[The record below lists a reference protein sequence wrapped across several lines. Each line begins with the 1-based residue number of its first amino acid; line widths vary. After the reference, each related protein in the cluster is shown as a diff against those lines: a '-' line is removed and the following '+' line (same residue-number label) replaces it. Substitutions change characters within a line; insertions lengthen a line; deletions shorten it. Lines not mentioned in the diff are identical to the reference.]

1 MKRRYLL
8 QAGSVLAL
16 PSISSLSGLALAQD
30 KYPSKPI
37 TIVCPYPAGG
47 NTDQRSR
54 QFGRFLNT
62 ALGVPVI
69 VDNKPGA
76 GGNIGT
82 ELIARAKPDG
92 YTIGMGNFA
101 PLSVNPTMFKKVN
114 FDPIKDLAPICLI
127 ERGPL
132 VLMVRPDSPFK
143 NVKDIVAAAKANP
156 GKLSYANGGTGGSHH
171 LSAEMFKNMAG
182 LDIINIPYKG
192 GAPAAMDLMGG
203 QVDMMFE
210 QMYAASANMRANK
223 LRALAI
229 TSLKR
234 SPQFPDVPTMAEQG
248 FPGFEISNWQ
258 GFVAPAGTPA
268 AIIKL
273 LNEVTNQAL
282 SDPTIKEQMLAQGNE
297 LGGGT
302 PELFA
307 AHIKAEGERWS
318 KLVRVAKITAD

>member
-1 MKRRYLL
+1 MKRRDLL
-8 QAGSVLAL
+8 QAAAILGL
-16 PSISSLSGLALAQD
+16 PSLSFAQD
-30 KYPSKPI
+30 KYPGKPI
-37 TIVCPYPAGG
+37 TIICPYPAGG

-54 QFGRFLNT
+54 QFGRFIST
-62 ALGVPVI
+62 ALGQPVV

-82 ELIARAKPDG
+82 EAIVRAKPDG

-114 FDPIKDLAPICLI
+114 FDPLKDLAPICLI

-143 NVKDIVAAAKANP
+143 SVKDIVAAAKAKP
-156 GKLSYANGGTGGSHH
+156 GYLTYANGGTGGSHH
-171 LSAEMFKNMAG
+171 LAAEMFKNMAG
-182 LDIINIPYKG
+182 VFITNIPYKG

-210 QMYAASANMRANK
+210 QMYAASANIRAGK
-223 LRALAI
+223 LRPLAI

-248 FPGFEISNWQ
+248 FPGYEISNWQ
-258 GFVAPAGTPA
+258 GLVAPAATPKP
-268 AIIKL
+268 IIQL
-273 LNEVTNQAL
+273 LNEVTNKAL
-282 SDPTIKEQMLAQGNE
+282 ADPTIKAQMLSQGNE

-302 PELFA
+302 PEQFA
-307 AHIKAEGERWS
+307 AHIKAEAARWS
-318 KLVRVAKITAD
+318 KLVKSAGITTD

>member
-1 MKRRYLL
+1 MKRRQLL
-8 QAGSVLAL
+8 QAAPLLAL
-16 PSISSLSGLALAQD
+16 PGLTLAQD
-30 KYPSKPI
+30 KYPNKPI
-37 TIVCPYPAGG
+37 TIICPYPAGG

-54 QFGRFLNT
+54 QFGRFLST

-82 ELIARAKPDG
+82 EAIVRAKPDG

-101 PLSVNPTMFKKVN
+101 PLSVNPYMFKKIS
-114 FDPIKDLAPICLI
+114 FDPLKDLAPICLI

-143 NVKDIVAAAKANP
+143 NVKDVVAAAKAKP
-156 GKLSYANGGTGGSHH
+156 GQLTYANGGTGGSHH
-171 LSAEMFKNMAG
+171 LAAEMFKNMAG
-182 LDIINIPYKG
+182 VDITNIPYKG

-210 QMYAASANMRANK
+210 QMYAASANIRAGK
-223 LRALAI
+223 LRPLAI

-258 GFVAPAGTPA
+258 GFVAPAGTPP

-273 LNEVTNQAL
+273 LNEVTNKAL
-282 SDPTIKEQMLAQGNE
+282 ADPTIKEQMLQQGNE

-302 PELFA
+302 PELFT
-307 AHIKAEGERWS
+307 AHIKAEAARWS
-318 KLVRVAKITAD
+318 KLVHAAKITSD

>member
-1 MKRRYLL
+1 MKRRDLL
-8 QAGSVLAL
+8 QAAPLLAF
-16 PSISSLSGLALAQD
+16 PGLALAQD

-37 TIVCPYPAGG
+37 TIICPYPAGG

-54 QFGRFLNT
+54 QFGRFLST
-62 ALGVPVI
+62 ALGQPVI

-82 ELIARAKPDG
+82 EAIVRAKPDG

-101 PLSVNPTMFKKVN
+101 PLSVNPTLFKKVN
-114 FDPIKDLAPICLI
+114 YDPVKDLAPICLI

-143 NVKDIVAAAKANP
+143 NVADVVAAAKAKP
-156 GKLSYANGGTGGSHH
+156 GHLTYANGGTGGSHH
-171 LSAEMFKNMAG
+171 LAAEMFKARAG
-182 LDIINIPYKG
+182 VFITNIPYKG

-210 QMYAASANMRANK
+210 QMYAASANIRAGK
-223 LRALAI
+223 LRPLAI

-258 GFVAPAGTPA
+258 GLVAPAATPKP
-268 AIIKL
+268 IIQL
-273 LNEVTNQAL
+273 LNQVTNQAL
-282 SDPTIKEQMLAQGNE
+282 ADPTIKAQMLAQGNE

-302 PELFA
+302 PEQFA

-318 KLVRVAKITAD
+318 KLVKTAGITSD

>member
-1 MKRRYLL
+1 MKRRHLL
-8 QAGSVLAL
+8 QAASAL
-16 PSISSLSGLALAQD
+16 TLPGMSFAQD

-37 TIVCPYPAGG
+37 TIICPYPAGG

-54 QFGRFLNT
+54 QFGRFMST
-62 ALGVPVI
+62 ALGQPIV
-69 VDNKPGA
+69 VDNRGGA

-101 PLSVNPTMFKKVN
+101 PLAVNPTMMKKMN
-114 FDPIKDLAPICLI
+114 FDPQKDLAPICLI

-132 VLMVRPDSPFK
+132 ILMVRPDSPFK
-143 NVKDIVAAAKANP
+143 SVKDIITAARAKP
-156 GKLSYANGGTGGSHH
+156 GHLNYANGGQGGSHH
-171 LSAEMFKNMAG
+171 LAAEMFKMMAG
-182 LDIINIPYKG
+182 VFITNIPYKG

-210 QMYAASANMRANK
+210 QMYAASANIRANK

-229 TSLKR
+229 ISLTR
-234 SPQFPDVPTMAEQG
+234 SPLFPDVPTMAEQG

-258 GFVAPAGTPA
+258 GFVAPAATPP

-273 LNEVTNQAL
+273 LNEVTNKAL
-282 SDPTIKEQMLAQGNE
+282 ADPTIKAQMLAQGNE

-302 PELFA
+302 PEQFA
-307 AHIKAEGERWS
+307 AHIKAEAARWS
-318 KLVRVAKITAD
+318 KVVRAAGITAD

>member
-1 MKRRYLL
+1 MKRRDLL
-8 QAGSVLAL
+8 QAASVLAV
-16 PSISSLSGLALAQD
+16 PSLSFAQD

-54 QFGRFLNT
+54 QFGRFMST
-62 ALGVPVI
+62 ALGQPIV
-69 VDNKPGA
+69 VDNKGGA

-82 ELIARAKPDG
+82 EIIARAKPDG

-101 PLSVNPTMFKKVN
+101 PLAVNPSMFKKVS
-114 FDPIKDLAPICLI
+114 FDPQKDLAPICLI

-143 NVKDIVAAAKANP
+143 SVKDIIAAAKAKP
-156 GKLSYANGGTGGSHH
+156 GHLTYANGGTGGSHH
-171 LSAEMFKNMAG
+171 LAAEMFKMMAG
-182 LDIINIPYKG
+182 VDIINIPYKG

-210 QMYAASANMRANK
+210 QMYAASANIRAGR

-229 TSLKR
+229 TSLTR
-234 SPQFPDVPTMAEQG
+234 SPLFSDVPTMAEQG

-258 GFVAPAGTPA
+258 GFVAPAATPK
-268 AIIKL
+268 AIIQL
-273 LNEVTNQAL
+273 LNQVTNQAL
-282 SDPTIKEQMLAQGNE
+282 ADPTIKAQMLSQGNE

-302 PELFA
+302 PEQFA
-307 AHIKAEGERWS
+307 AHIKAEAERWS
-318 KLVRVAKITAD
+318 KLVRTAGITSD

>member
-1 MKRRYLL
+1 MKRRHLL
-8 QAGSVLAL
+8 QAAPLLAL
-16 PSISSLSGLALAQD
+16 PALSLGQD
-30 KYPSKPI
+30 KYPGKPI
-37 TIVCPYPAGG
+37 TIICPYPAGG

-54 QFGRFLNT
+54 QFGRFMST
-62 ALGVPVI
+62 ALGVPMV
-69 VDNKPGA
+69 VENRPGA

-82 ELIARAKPDG
+82 EAIVRAKPDG

-143 NVKDIVAAAKANP
+143 NVADIVAAAKAKP
-156 GKLSYANGGTGGSHH
+156 GHLTYANGGTGGSHH
-171 LSAEMFKNMAG
+171 LAAEMFKARAG
-182 LDIINIPYKG
+182 VFITNIPYKG
-192 GAPAAMDLMGG
+192 GAPATIDLMGG

-210 QMYAASANMRANK
+210 QMYAASANIRAGK
-223 LRALAI
+223 LRPLAI
-229 TSLKR
+229 TSLQR

-268 AIIKL
+268 HVIKL

-282 SDPTIKEQMLAQGNE
+282 ADPTIKAQMLGQGNE

-302 PELFA
+302 PEQFA
-307 AHIKAEGERWS
+307 AHIRAEAARWS
-318 KLVRVAKITAD
+318 KLVKTVGISAD

>member
-1 MKRRYLL
+1 MKRRDLL
-8 QAGSVLAL
+8 QAASVLAV
-16 PSISSLSGLALAQD
+16 PSLSFAQD

-54 QFGRFLNT
+54 QFGRFMSV
-62 ALGVPVI
+62 ALGQPIV
-69 VDNKPGA
+69 VDNKGGA

-82 ELIARAKPDG
+82 EIIARAKPDG

-101 PLSVNPTMFKKVN
+101 PMSVNPTMFKKVN
-114 FDPIKDLAPICLI
+114 FDPVKDFAPICLI

-143 NVKDIVAAAKANP
+143 SVKDIVAAAKAKP
-156 GKLSYANGGTGGSHH
+156 GHLTYANGGTGGSHH
-171 LSAEMFKNMAG
+171 LAAEMLKMMAG
-182 LDIINIPYKG
+182 VDIINIPYKG

-210 QMYAASANMRANK
+210 QMYAASANMRAGK
-223 LRALAI
+223 LRPLAI
-229 TSLKR
+229 TSLTR
-234 SPQFPDVPTMAEQG
+234 SPLFPDLPTMAEQG

-258 GFVAPAGTPA
+258 GFIAPAGTPP
-268 AIIKL
+268 AIIQR
-273 LNEVTNQAL
+273 LNQVTNQAL
-282 SDPTIKEQMLAQGNE
+282 ADPTIKAQMLAQGNE

-302 PELFA
+302 PEQFA
-307 AHIKAEGERWS
+307 AHIKAEAERWG
-318 KLVRVAKITAD
+318 KLVKSAKISAD

>member
-1 MKRRYLL
+1 MKRRDLL
-8 QAGSVLAL
+8 QAAAILGL
-16 PSISSLSGLALAQD
+16 PSLSFAQD
-30 KYPSKPI
+30 KYPGKPI
-37 TIVCPYPAGG
+37 TIICPYPAGG

-54 QFGRFLNT
+54 QFGRFIST
-62 ALGVPVI
+62 ALGQPVV

-82 ELIARAKPDG
+82 EAIVRAKPDG

-114 FDPIKDLAPICLI
+114 FDPLKDLAPICLI

-143 NVKDIVAAAKANP
+143 SVKDIVAAAKAKP
-156 GKLSYANGGTGGSHH
+156 GYLTYANGGTGGSHH
-171 LSAEMFKNMAG
+171 LAAEMFKNMAG
-182 LDIINIPYKG
+182 VFITNIPYKG

-210 QMYAASANMRANK
+210 QMYAASANIRASK
-223 LRALAI
+223 LRPLAI

-234 SPQFPDVPTMAEQG
+234 SPQFPDVPTMSEQG

-258 GFVAPAGTPA
+258 GLVAPAATPKP
-268 AIIKL
+268 IIQL
-273 LNEVTNQAL
+273 LNEVTNKAL
-282 SDPTIKEQMLAQGNE
+282 ADPTIKAQMLSQGNE

-302 PELFA
+302 PEQFA
-307 AHIKAEGERWS
+307 AHIKAEAARWS
-318 KLVRVAKITAD
+318 KLVKSAGITTD

>member
-1 MKRRYLL
+1 MKRRNLL
-8 QAGSVLAL
+8 QAAPLLAL
-16 PSISSLSGLALAQD
+16 PSLSFGQD
-30 KYPSKPI
+30 KYPNKPI
-37 TIVCPYPAGG
+37 TIICPYPAGG

-54 QFGRFLNT
+54 QFGRFLST
-62 ALGVPVI
+62 TLGQPVV

-82 ELIARAKPDG
+82 EAIVRAKPDG

-101 PLSVNPTMFKKVN
+101 PLSVNPTMFKKIN
-114 FDPIKDLAPICLI
+114 FDPLKDLAPICLI

-143 NVKDIVAAAKANP
+143 SIKDIIAAAKAKP
-156 GKLSYANGGTGGSHH
+156 GHLTYANGGTGGSHH
-171 LSAEMFKNMAG
+171 LAAEMFKNMAG
-182 LDIINIPYKG
+182 VFITNIPYKG

-210 QMYAASANMRANK
+210 QMYAASANIRAGK
-223 LRALAI
+223 LRPLAI

-234 SPQFPDVPTMAEQG
+234 SPQFPDIPTMAEQG

-258 GFVAPAGTPA
+258 GFVAPAATPKP
-268 AIIKL
+268 IIQL
-273 LNEVTNQAL
+273 LNDVTNKAL
-282 SDPTIKEQMLAQGNE
+282 ADPTIKAQMLAQGNE

-302 PELFA
+302 PEQFA
-307 AHIKAEGERWS
+307 AHIKAESARWS
-318 KLVRVAKITAD
+318 KLVKTAGITTD

>member
-1 MKRRYLL
+1 MKRRQLL
-8 QAGSVLAL
+8 QSAPLLAL
-16 PSISSLSGLALAQD
+16 PGLGWTQD

-54 QFGRFLNT
+54 QFARFMGPV
-62 ALGVPVI
+62 LGVPMV
-69 VDNKPGA
+69 VENRSGA

-82 ELIARAKPDG
+82 EAIARAKPDG

-101 PLSVNPTMFKKVN
+101 PLSVNPTLFKKVS

-132 VLMVRPDSPFK
+132 VLMVRQDSPFK
-143 NVKDIVAAAKANP
+143 SLKDLIAAAKAKP
-156 GKLSYANGGTGGSHH
+156 GHLTYAHGGTGGSHH
-171 LSAEMFKNMAG
+171 LAAEMFKARAG
-182 LDIINIPYKG
+182 VFITTIPYRG

-210 QMYAASANMRANK
+210 QMYAASANIRAGR
-223 LRALAI
+223 LRPLAI

-234 SPQFPDVPTMAEQG
+234 SPQFPDVPTLAEQG

-258 GFVAPAGTPA
+258 GFVAPAGTPRP
-268 AIIKL
+268 IIQL
-273 LNEVTNQAL
+273 LNEVTNKAL
-282 SDPTIKEQMLAQGNE
+282 ADPAIREQMLGQGNE

-302 PELFA
+302 PEQFA
-307 AHIKAEGERWS
+307 AHIKAESERWG
-318 KLVRVAKITAD
+318 KLVKSAGITPD